1 MSFSHSLFS
10 NELKDISWIY
20 AHGVT
25 VWWISASVLKIKK
38 TNIKLLLRHK
48 FSPFVKPS
56 ENNCVSPDRWS
67 YEWALFFFSLPALIT
82 VSNLLELCDSFQARL
97 WMFKHRVFH
106 LQGWRSFVCRNGWY
120 GDCEGITQLCFSVGM
135 WDVCVFCQL
144 SCSCP
149 VGRIGGAKCLKKN
162 QKIKMCWAFSILYSA
177 VCQRTKWKSNCD
189 VARLHLCYY
198 KYQCYGCLSKHY
210 SHICSQHRN
219 SEIRHADITSVR
231 GKTQSIRLYNVRKS
245 RLFLWAT
252 K

>member
-1 MSFSHSLFS
+1 MFFSHSLFS

-20 AHGVT
+20 AQGVT
-25 VWWISASVLKIKK
+25 VWWICANVLKIKK

-56 ENNCVSPDRWS
+56 GNNCILPTTEVMNG
-67 YEWALFFFSLPALIT
+67 LCFFSLPALIT

-97 WMFKHRVFH
+97 WMFKHRDFH

-149 VGRIGGAKCLKKN
+149 VGRIGSAKSLKKN
-162 QKIKMCWAFSILYSA
+162 LKIKMCWAFSILFSA
-177 VCQRTKWKSNCD
+177 VCQGTKWK
-189 VARLHLCYY
+189 
-198 KYQCYGCLSKHY
+198 K
-210 SHICSQHRN
+210 
-219 SEIRHADITSVR
+219 
-231 GKTQSIRLYNVRKS
+231 
-245 RLFLWAT
+245 
-252 K
+252 